1 MTTSNLK
8 RYPKLVLTHDDV
20 GRDYAK
26 IPNSIILAENLE
38 AVEFQT
44 WCKLRW
50 AIGKQY
56 NNRSHLANLIGSD
69 RSNLWKVMKRLE
81 AKGYLSL
88 VETGATIYVKTLMP
102 SGQPT
107 AELPTAKKEEKE
119 EASPE
124 QPQQP
129 QSARKVDRPVKVNR
143 GEDLPANAPSPEE
156 LAKNWNEAANNYG
169 DAEYGYPIVQ
179 DDVAPADFTLA
190 VIRTLMFHAST
201 NDVEPIS
208 IMRSVVFRS
217 NWFKGLNGK
226 CPAYVIG
233 TVTDNETINQ
243 RFYDSGTASQRRKEK
258 REEAQWRQW
267 EADAPLREAEAAREK
282 SEREEYERK
291 QQEFHDVLCAGYIRA
306 CEANG
311 NQPDKVGFME
321 VITAKYPKAP
331 RIADLGMAI
340 MRRDVYLNS
349 PLNGRVFVGDEK
361 TIGSEARRK
370 MTLEVAEKLSYA
382 LCALVPNGNVPS
394 LRDLDSPFTDELDKI
409 LEARIS

>member
-8 RYPKLVLTHDDV
+8 RYPKLVLAHDDV

-169 DAEYGYPIVQ
+169 DAEYGYPIVW

-208 IMRSVVFRS
+208 IMCSVVFSSWYGAERGVPPTSSAPSLTMRRS
-217 NWFKGLNGK
+217 TNASTIRKPPIAARKAGRG
-226 CPAYVIG
+226 A
-233 TVTDNETINQ
+233 ET
-243 RFYDSGTASQRRKEK
+243 R
-258 REEAQWRQW
+258 
-267 EADAPLREAEAAREK
+267 EADAPRREAEAAK
-282 SEREEYERK
+282 K
-291 QQEFHDVLCAGYIRA
+291 KL
-306 CEANG
+306 
-311 NQPDKVGFME
+311 
-321 VITAKYPKAP
+321 
-331 RIADLGMAI
+331 
-340 MRRDVYLNS
+340 
-349 PLNGRVFVGDEK
+349 
-361 TIGSEARRK
+361 RRK
-370 MTLEVAEKLSYA
+370 SVNDGSRNLTRA
-382 LCALVPNGNVPS
+382 LHWLRPS
-394 LRDLDSPFTDELDKI
+394 L
-409 LEARIS
+409 